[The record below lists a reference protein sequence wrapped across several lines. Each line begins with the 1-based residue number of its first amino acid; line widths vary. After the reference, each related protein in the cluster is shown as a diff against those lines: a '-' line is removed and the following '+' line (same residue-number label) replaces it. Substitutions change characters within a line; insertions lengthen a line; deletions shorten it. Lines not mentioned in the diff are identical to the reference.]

1 MLPAQIA
8 DQELARMVKENHSN
22 EAMTEILDRHT
33 GVYFSVINGFNLP
46 PMIKNDLIDQKNT
59 NIYSYTLGYK
69 DDRNMALPSYIWQ
82 SARYECLKALG
93 KDKVKFNEELDENAF
108 SESFTYNDEESVKQ
122 TSLTIARQVG
132 GHEFARIVEARHFG
146 DETAKLSWHHVGPK
160 LGKSYEWARKLYYL
174 HIDEFSDKISR
185 KFNYVSV

>member
-1 MLPAQIA
+1 MLPAEIQ

-22 EAMTEILDRHT
+22 EAMTEIIARHT

-122 TSLTIARQVG
+122 TSLIIARQVG
-132 GHEFARIVEARHFG
+132 GHEFARIVEERHFKG
-146 DETAKLSWHHVGPK
+146 EVTKSWHNLD
-160 LGKSYEWARKLYYL
+160 LGFSFEKARQLYLKNIEQYKVA
-174 HIDEFSDKISR
+174 IKN
-185 KFNYVSV
+185 KFNYVTI